1 MKMIEKLNKR
11 TKKTVVRHL
20 EKLVAK
26 YGLDE
31 TRCVVNHYF
40 AKVRAKANLESDVA
54 EKEQELAKM
63 KNKLEY

>member
-1 MKMIEKLNKR
+1 MIEKLNKR

-26 YGLDE
+26 YELYE